1 MRRRDFIRLVGML
14 PALPLVARAQ
24 QGATSGKVAKIG
36 VLWHAGSAEEE
47 KVYLDILTKAFN
59 NLGYVQGKNVVF
71 LHRFPAEQLERFR
84 SLARELVESNADV
97 IVAITSPGAVALKQ
111 TTSTIPVVFAIVP
124 DPVGTALVASLAH
137 PGGNLTG
144 LSVIGTDLSGK
155 RLSLLK
161 EAVSSLS
168 RVALLHDRSL
178 DPATTTNNIESY
190 SKAAKAMGLMLHP
203 IDVPTPEA
211 IDAAFS
217 AAVAGGCEAAVL
229 FGGMLANEGAQV
241 GASALAHRMPTLSI
255 WSEKVAYGLLMS
267 YGQDVS
273 EIIVKTAGYVDKVLK
288 GAKPADLPV
297 EQPTRLK
304 LVINLKVANA
314 LGLTIPPTL
323 LARADEVI
331 E

>member
-1 MRRRDFIRLVGML
+1 MRRRDFIRLVGL
-14 PALPLVARAQ
+14 SPALPLAARAQ
-24 QGATSGKVAKIG
+24 QGATSGRAAKIG

-47 KVYLDILTKAFN
+47 KVYLDSLTKAFDD
-59 NLGYVQGKNVVF
+59 LGYVQGKNVVF
-71 LHRFPAEQLERFR
+71 LHRFPAEQLEQFR
-84 SLARELVESNADV
+84 SLAKELVESNADV
-97 IVAITSPGAVALKQ
+97 IVAITAPGAIVLKQ
-111 TTSTIPVVFAIVP
+111 ITSTIPVVFAIVP

-161 EAVSSLS
+161 EAVPSLS
-168 RVALLHDRSL
+168 RVALLLDRSM
-178 DPATTTNNIESY
+178 DPNTSKHNVSAY
-190 SKAAKAMGLMLHP
+190 SKAAEAIGVVLHP
-203 IDVPTPEA
+203 FEVATPDA
-211 IDAAFS
+211 IDGAFS
-217 AAVAGGCEAAVL
+217 AAAADGCDGAIVV
-229 FGGMLANEGAQV
+229 GSMLANERPQV
-241 GASALAHRMPTLSI
+241 GASALAHRIAGVSI
-255 WSEKVAYGLLMS
+255 WAEKVRFGLLMS

-273 EIIVKTAGYVDKVLK
+273 EILVKTAGYVDKILK

-323 LARADEVI
+323 LASADEVI

>member
-1 MRRRDFIRLVGML
+1 MRRRDFIRLVGMS

-24 QGATSGKVAKIG
+24 QGATRGRVAKIG

-59 NLGYVQGKNVVF
+59 DLGYVQGKNVVF
-71 LHRFPAEQLERFR
+71 LHRFPGEQQERFR
-84 SLARELVESNADV
+84 SLARELVESNPDV
-97 IVAITSPGAVALKQ
+97 IVAITSQGAVALKQ
-111 TTSTIPVVFAIVP
+111 TTSTIPVVFAIAP

-161 EAVSSLS
+161 EAVPSLS
-168 RVALLHDRSL
+168 HVALLHDRSL
-178 DPATTTNNIESY
+178 DPATTTNNIKSY
-190 SKAAKAMGLMLHP
+190 SNAAKAMGLMLHP
-203 IDVPTPEA
+203 IDVLTPEV

-217 AAVAGGCEAAVL
+217 AAVAGGCEATVL

-273 EIIVKTAGYVDKVLK
+273 EIIVKTAGYVDKILK

-314 LGLTIPPTL
+314 LGLTVPPTL
-323 LARADEVI
+323 LASANEVI